1 MAKRRVVTVVNH
13 QTVQQFNNIRNWAF
27 QTPDDFTYTAEVT
40 LYASSGRNCSARG
53 SGSGQA
59 YRRAC
64 RDWRGENP
72 NPLD

>member
-1 MAKRRVVTVVNH
+1 MAKRTITVINH
-13 QTVQQFNNIRNWAF
+13 QTVEQFNKIRNWAF
-27 QTPDDFTYTAEVT
+27 QTPGALTYTAEVT
-40 LYASSGRNCSARG
+40 LYSSTGPDCSARG

-64 RDWRGENP
+64 RYWHRENP